1 MKHTVKKSKPVVKN
15 TKPLKNDFEM
25 YKTKN
30 YTPLDFSE
38 KKNNWMTNQQVK
50 ISISGEKNDI
60 NVNISDLNDKA
71 ISSEQ
76 LNNLNLRV
84 VQVPQDFSGIY
95 NQIKLLDSN
104 SINYSFDK
112 KIDSCGAVF
121 VQYQLKSNSTPV
133 NLVKYLDSNGNWTNK
148 LDSSCEV
155 KLPKDSATNVEYS
168 SNNNLSG
175 IFFDKDK
182 FIANKAFNFNIIF
195 NKFGVNKTPTD
206 LFVYAINNDL
216 SDFKVIGVKS
226 YGNAVTGT
234 YFETFLDKGS
244 YVLGYTFNEG
254 KTENYFKNINV
265 Q

>member
-1 MKHTVKKSKPVVKN
+1 MKKVLSIAISSLLVGNFAYADTPNEDLLVTIQKKIEARKSGLGSDVQTSSGLASVNKPKAVTTEIKDSSSTVNLPVKNVSSDKKEEVLTADKKEIKIENNKSSPVLVKNNIEKSVNDIPLNTVVKPNTPENCETPKVKVVKHTVKKSKPVVKN

-112 KIDSCGAVF
+112 K
-121 VQYQLKSNSTPV
+121 
-133 NLVKYLDSNGNWTNK
+133 
-148 LDSSCEV
+148 
-155 KLPKDSATNVEYS
+155 
-168 SNNNLSG
+168 
-175 IFFDKDK
+175 
-182 FIANKAFNFNIIF
+182 
-195 NKFGVNKTPTD
+195 
-206 LFVYAINNDL
+206 
-216 SDFKVIGVKS
+216 
-226 YGNAVTGT
+226 
-234 YFETFLDKGS
+234 
-244 YVLGYTFNEG
+244 
-254 KTENYFKNINV
+254 
-265 Q
+265 